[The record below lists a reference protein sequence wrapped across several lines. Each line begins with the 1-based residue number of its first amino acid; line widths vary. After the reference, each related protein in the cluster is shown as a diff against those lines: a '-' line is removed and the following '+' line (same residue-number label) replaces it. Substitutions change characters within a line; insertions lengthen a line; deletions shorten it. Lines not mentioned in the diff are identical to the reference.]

1 MTRGSAPCSLSR
13 WVVGRKGVVSRV
25 HTHNRTA
32 LQKLIAMG
40 VLPKTEIEL
49 VQKFPSI
56 VFRIQNTAFS
66 IDQELADQIFIEPL
80 LTES

>member
-1 MTRGSAPCSLSR
+1 MTQESSPCLLSQ

-25 HTHNRTA
+25 HTHDRTA

-56 VFRIQNTAFS
+56 VFRIQNTIFS
-66 IDQELADQIFIEPL
+66 IDRELADQIFVEAI
-80 LTES
+80 LTQS